1 MTSPWGPGE
10 SPGRVWHGVSTPGWH
25 PEQEEGHSVGEVRT
39 RRADR
44 SRGLGVGSMLLAATL
59 LVLAQGAAAA
69 QDARGPLQLLQ
80 DAFVGVAQSV
90 KPAVVNIAT
99 TQRARPSEQGQ
110 APQVPP
116 SFRGPFRDFF
126 GEDFFERFFGSEP
139 PRERQSL
146 GSGVIVDKRGFILT
160 NNHVVEKADQI
171 EVHLSD
177 KRKFSAT
184 VVGRDP
190 KTDLAVIKIDAP
202 GDLPVATLGDSSKIR
217 IGEWAIAI
225 GSPFGLDQTVTV
237 GVISAVGRS
246 DVGITTY
253 EDFIQTD
260 ASINPGNSGGPL
272 VNLNG
277 EVVGINTAI
286 VASGRGIGF
295 AIPINMARTVSERL
309 IAQGKVVRG
318 WLGIG
323 IQELTEELAAQFGVS
338 PQDGVLVGNV
348 MRNSPAEQGGL
359 KTGDILLEFNGVRIA
374 GVHQLQREVAETPV
388 GAQARVKILRER
400 QPLELTIVLGE
411 QPEDLAAAGRPASP
425 AEAAER
431 FGFSVQELTPQLR
444 EQLHLGRA
452 DGLVVTSVEDGGPAA
467 RVGIRSGDL
476 ILEVNREPVK
486 TLADFTRIVGE
497 MRAGTN
503 LLLLVR
509 RESTSRF
516 VVVTPRP

>member
-1 MTSPWGPGE
+1 MW
-10 SPGRVWHGVSTPGWH
+10 RGVQTFGL
-25 PEQEEGHSVGEVRT
+25 QVVREEGSPVGEVST
-39 RRADR
+39 RYRIRAR
-44 SRGLGVGSMLLAATL
+44 CQGAGSLLVVATL
-59 LVLAQGAAAA
+59 LALAQGVTAA

-80 DAFVGVAQSV
+80 DAFVSVAQSV
-90 KPAVVNIAT
+90 KPAVVNVAT
-99 TQRARPSEQGQ
+99 TQRPRPSEQGQ
-110 APQVPP
+110 TPQVPP

-160 NNHVVEKADQI
+160 NNHVIEQADQI

-190 KTDLAVIKIDAP
+190 KTDIAVIKIDAP

-272 VNLNG
+272 VNLYG

-295 AIPINMARTVSERL
+295 AIPINMARAVSERL

-323 IQELTEELAAQFGVS
+323 IQELTEELAGQFGVS

-359 KTGDILLEFNGVRIA
+359 KTGDILQEFNGIRISGVR
-374 GVHQLQREVAETPV
+374 QLQREVAQTPV
-388 GAQARVKILRER
+388 GAQARLKVLRER

-411 QPEDLAAAGRPASP
+411 QPEDLAAAGQPASP

-431 FGFSVQELTPQLR
+431 FGFAVQELTPELR
-444 EQLHLGRA
+444 EQLRLGRA
-452 DGLVVTSVEDGGPAA
+452 EGLVVTSVEDGGPAA

-476 ILEVNREPVK
+476 IVEVNREPVR
-486 TLADFTRIVGE
+486 TLADFTRIVGQ

-509 RESTSRF
+509 REGTSRF